1 MKQRILYALLAL
13 AYLIPIWAVEYL
25 PTTDGPAHTY
35 NAWVLRQID
44 NRAEYPLFDRYY
56 VIDAR
61 PLPNWLGHAVMAG
74 LMRAVPPRTAEKL
87 LASGYV
93 LLFVTGAWFL
103 AGAVDPERRW
113 VAFLALPMA
122 CNRFFQM
129 GFYNF
134 CLGLALFLV
143 TLGFWWRR
151 RHRPDAA
158 FAAALTGLLLLL
170 WISHLVAHALAL
182 IALGALVLLLALR
195 GGPKRNLAIHLAI
208 LAPQVLLP
216 LWFVTGREWNL
227 EWLPHPAT
235 AVWSYFLHLQAVGAQ
250 RFWFG
255 PVLVLAIVVFL
266 VLSLRAWRRRTG
278 PGPFWREEDA
288 FLALSALFALLY
300 FAAPDNG
307 LDGSLLKQRLSLIPW
322 LVLLPWLAPDF
333 GRRSR
338 NLVIGALAVL
348 ALAHVTFL
356 VQGYRSGDR
365 DVRELLAGTAPI
377 APDTRVLPLLF
388 DRQVSEPRLGAIDHA
403 FAYAALEKGL
413 VDWNNYEA
421 GSESFPV
428 RFRPGV
434 RRPASHLVEAYPE
447 ELDLAAFRDEIDYVY
462 CWKMQPG
469 SAFARRI
476 ERHYDLVAER
486 GPARLYAR
494 KGWRPPGPP
503 GSRRED

>member
-1 MKQRILYALLAL
+1 MKARILYAILAL

-74 LMRAVPPRTAEKL
+74 LMRAVPPLMAEKL
-87 LASGYV
+87 LASAYV
-93 LLFVTGAWFL
+93 LLFLTGAWFL
-103 AGAVDPERRW
+103 AGAVDPERGW
-113 VAFLALPMA
+113 LAFLALPMA

-151 RHRPDAA
+151 RYRPDPA
-158 FAAALTGLLLLL
+158 FAAALSGLLLLL

-182 IALGALVLLLALR
+182 IALGTLALLLALR
-195 GGPKRNLAIHLAI
+195 GGPKRHLMI
-208 LAPQVLLP
+208 LAPQLLLP
-216 LWFVTGREWNL
+216 LWFVAGREWKL
-227 EWLPHPAT
+227 EWLPHQAS

-250 RFWFG
+250 RLWFG
-255 PVLVLAIVVFL
+255 PVLVLAILVFL
-266 VLSLRAWRRRTG
+266 VLSLRAWRRRTA

-288 FLALSALFALLY
+288 FLLLSALFAFLY
-300 FAAPDNG
+300 FVAPDNG

-333 GRRSR
+333 GDWGRRGR
-338 NLVIGALAVL
+338 TIAIGALTVL
-348 ALAHVTFL
+348 AVAHVTLL
-356 VQGYRSGDR
+356 VQGYRSMDR

-388 DRQVSEPRLGAIDHA
+388 DRSVSEPRLGAIDHA

-421 GSESFPV
+421 ASESFPV

-434 RRPASHLVEAYPE
+434 RPPASHLVEAYPG
-447 ELDLAAFRDEIDYVY
+447 ELDLAGFRDEIDYVY
-462 CWKMQPG
+462 CWKMLPG
-469 SAFARRI
+469 SEIARRI
-476 ERHYDLVAER
+476 ERHFDLVAEL
-486 GPARLYAR
+486 GAARLYAR
-494 KGWRPPGPP
+494 KGWRPPGPR
-503 GSRRED
+503 GGTRED